1 MHALSKEQK
10 INIHKKLANYPASSY
25 MTSLSLAETLSTRAK
40 GSCQS
45 LSAKV
50 VKDLALRARRLALEL
65 LRTDQHLVLYT
76 DSLFLHTGQLHTDL
90 LDLDLNLPEL
100 LLPELLRTQKS
111 AVHRASR
118 DRKGSSERAS

>member
-1 MHALSKEQK
+1 MSMHNMHALSKEQK

-25 MTSLSLAETLSTRAK
+25 MTSLSLAETLSTRAE

-50 VKDLALRARRLALEL
+50 VKDLARRARRLALKLHTEL

-90 LDLDLNLPEL
+90 LDLDLNLPE
-100 LLPELLRTQKS
+100 S

>member
-1 MHALSKEQK
+1 MSMHNMHALSKEQK

-25 MTSLSLAETLSTRAK
+25 MTSLSLAETLSTRAE

-50 VKDLALRARRLALEL
+50 VKDLARRARRLALKLHTEL

-100 LLPELLRTQKS
+100 LLPES

-118 DRKGSSERAS
+118 DRKGSS